1 MTSPCLD
8 GIRVLDLTRVLAG
21 PFCTALLGDLGAEII
36 KVETPDGDDYRHVPP
51 FEEDTGGLFLLLNRG
66 KKSIS
71 LDIRSEA
78 GRQIVRRLA
87 LSCDVV
93 VENFRPGVM
102 EQMGLGYAELSQA
115 NPRLIYVS
123 ISGFGQTGP
132 MGNAPAY
139 DLIIQAMT
147 GFMDV
152 SGEPDGPPMMTGESV
167 ADLATGLFAS
177 WAVLAALLSRERNGK
192 GQHVDVAM
200 YDCLFNFLP
209 AALTQHLYGDTPPR
223 RVGNRHQLG
232 APFGVFAAADGYFTI
247 AVLNP
252 KQFAKL
258 ARAMDRPEL
267 AEDSRFSSNSVRND
281 NHAPLKVCI
290 EAWSSSR
297 SVTEAVA
304 TLRRHDVPCSPILS
318 VAEAA
323 ESAQVR
329 ERSLLRLTSIPNG
342 RQISVMTQP
351 VKFSGMPVS
360 SHLAPPTLGADGH
373 RILADLLDMTPD
385 EISGLVN
392 QGVLHGVAPSKKETS
407 HA

>member
-21 PFCTALLGDLGAEII
+21 PFCTALLGDLGAEVI
-36 KVETPDGDDYRHVPP
+36 KVETPGGDDYRHVPP
-51 FEEDTGGLFLLLNRG
+51 FDEETGGLFLLLNRG

-87 LSCDVV
+87 SNCDVV

-102 EQMGLGYAELSQA
+102 EQMGLGYAELSRA

-132 MGNAPAY
+132 MGNLPAY

-177 WAVLAALLSRERNGK
+177 WSVLAALLSRQRDGK
-192 GQHVDVAM
+192 GQFVDVAM

-209 AALTQHLYGDTPPR
+209 AALTQHLYGDAPPT

-232 APFGVFAAADGYFTI
+232 APFGVFAAADGHFTI

-258 ARAMDRPEL
+258 ARAMGRPEL
-267 AEDSRFSSNSVRND
+267 AEDPRFSDNSVRND
-281 NHAPLKVCI
+281 NHAPLKACI
-290 EAWSSSR
+290 EAWSGSL
-297 SVTEAVA
+297 SVSDVVA
-304 TLRRHDVPCSPILS
+304 ALQRHDVPCSPILS

-323 ESAQVR
+323 ESAQAQA
-329 ERSLLRLTSIPNG
+329 RSLLRPASTAHG
-342 RQISVMTQP
+342 RPISVMTQP
-351 VKFSGMPVS
+351 VKFSGMPAS
-360 SHLAPPTLGADGH
+360 SRLAPPALGADGPV
-373 RILADLLDMTPD
+373 ILADLLDMAPD
-385 EISGLVN
+385 DIAALARE
-392 QGVLHGVAPSKKETS
+392 GVLHGA
-407 HA
+407 

>member
-1 MTSPCLD
+1 
-8 GIRVLDLTRVLAG
+8 
-21 PFCTALLGDLGAEII
+21 LLGDLGAEVI
-36 KVETPDGDDYRHVPP
+36 KVETPGGDDYRHVPP
-51 FEEDTGGLFLLLNRG
+51 FDEETGGLFLLLNRG

-87 LSCDVV
+87 SNCDVV

-132 MGNAPAY
+132 MGNVPAY
-139 DLIIQAMT
+139 DLVIQAMT

-177 WAVLAALLSRERNGK
+177 WSVLAALLSRQRDGK
-192 GQHVDVAM
+192 GQFIDVAM

-209 AALTQHLYGDTPPR
+209 AALTQHLYGDTPPK

-232 APFGVFAAADGYFTI
+232 APFGVFAAADGHFTI

-267 AEDSRFSSNSVRND
+267 AEDPRFSDNSARND
-281 NHAPLKVCI
+281 NHAPLKACI
-290 EAWSSSR
+290 EAWSSTR
-297 SVTEAVA
+297 GVA
-304 TLRRHDVPCSPILS
+304 EVVAALQRHDVPCSPILS
-318 VAEAA
+318 VADAA
-323 ESAQVR
+323 ESAQAQA
-329 ERSLLRLTSIPNG
+329 RSLLRPASTAHG
-342 RQISVMTQP
+342 RPISVMTQP
-351 VKFSGMPVS
+351 VKFSGMPAS
-360 SHLAPPTLGADGH
+360 SQLAPPVLGADGPV
-373 RILADLLDMTPD
+373 ILADLLDMAPD
-385 EISGLVN
+385 EIAALVRE
-392 QGVLHGVAPSKKETS
+392 GILHGV
-407 HA
+407 

>member
-1 MTSPCLD
+1 MTPPCLD
-8 GIRVLDLTRVLAG
+8 GVRVLDLTRVLAG
-21 PFCTALLGDLGAEII
+21 PFCTALLGDLGAEVI
-36 KVETPDGDDYRHVPP
+36 KVEAPSGDDYRHVPP
-51 FEEDTGGLFLLLNRG
+51 FDAETGALFLLLNRG

-71 LDIRSEA
+71 LDSRSEA

-115 NPRLIYVS
+115 NPRLICVS

-132 MGNAPAY
+132 MGSLPAY

-152 SGEPDGPPMMTGESV
+152 SGEADGPPMMTGESV

-177 WAVLAALLSRERNGK
+177 WSVLAALLSRERSGK
-192 GQHVDVAM
+192 GQFIDVAM

-209 AALTQHLYGDTPPR
+209 AALTQHLYGDTPPT

-232 APFGVFAAADGYFTI
+232 APFGVFAAADGHFTI

-258 ARAMDRPEL
+258 ACAMDRPEL
-267 AEDSRFSSNSVRND
+267 AEDPRFSNNSARND
-281 NHAPLKVCI
+281 NHAPLKACI
-290 EAWSSSR
+290 EAWSNTR
-297 SVTEAVA
+297 SVAEVVA
-304 TLRRHDVPCSPILS
+304 ALQRHDVPCSPILS
-318 VAEAA
+318 VADAA
-323 ESAQVR
+323 GSAQAR
-329 ERSLLRLTSIPNG
+329 ERALLRSTSTPDG
-342 RQISVMTQP
+342 RPISVMTQP
-351 VKFSGMPVS
+351 VKFSGMPAS
-360 SHLAPPTLGADGH
+360 SRLAPPALGADGNS
-373 RILADLLDMTPD
+373 ILADLLDMTPEEID
-385 EISGLVN
+385 ELARH
-392 QGVLHGVAPSKKETS
+392 GVLHGA
-407 HA
+407 

>member
-1 MTSPCLD
+1 VC
-8 GIRVLDLTRVLAG
+8 
-21 PFCTALLGDLGAEII
+21 
-36 KVETPDGDDYRHVPP
+36 
-51 FEEDTGGLFLLLNRG
+51 
-66 KKSIS
+66 
-71 LDIRSEA
+71 
-78 GRQIVRRLA
+78 RLA
-87 LSCDVV
+87 SDCDVV

-132 MGNAPAY
+132 MGNLPAY

-177 WAVLAALLSRERNGK
+177 WSVLAALLSRQRDGK
-192 GQHVDVAM
+192 GQFVDVAM

-209 AALTQHLYGDTPPR
+209 AALTQHLYGDAPPT

-232 APFGVFAAADGYFTI
+232 APFGVFAAADGHFTI

-267 AEDSRFSSNSVRND
+267 AEDPRFSDNSARND

-290 EAWSSSR
+290 EAWSSTR
-297 SVTEAVA
+297 GVA
-304 TLRRHDVPCSPILS
+304 EVVAALQRHDVPCSPILS
-318 VAEAA
+318 VADAA

-329 ERSLLRLTSIPNG
+329 ERALLRPTSTPDG
-342 RQISVMTQP
+342 RPISVMTQP
-351 VKFSGMPVS
+351 VKFSGMPAS
-360 SHLAPPTLGADGH
+360 SRLAPPALGADGP
-373 RILADLLDMTPD
+373 RILADLLDMTPE
-385 EISGLVN
+385 EIAGLAS
-392 QGVLHGVAPSKKETS
+392 QGVLHGA
-407 HA
+407 

>member
-8 GIRVLDLTRVLAG
+8 GVRVLDLTRVLAG
-21 PFCTALLGDLGAEII
+21 PFCTALLGDLGAEVI
-36 KVETPDGDDYRHVPP
+36 KVETPGGDDYRHVPP
-51 FEEDTGGLFLLLNRG
+51 FDEETGGLFLLLNRG

-87 LSCDVV
+87 SNCDVV

-102 EQMGLGYAELSQA
+102 EQMGLGYAELSKA

-132 MGNAPAY
+132 MGNVPAY
-139 DLIIQAMT
+139 DLVIQAMT

-177 WAVLAALLSRERNGK
+177 WSVLAALLSRERSGK
-192 GQHVDVAM
+192 GQFIDVAM

-209 AALTQHLYGDTPPR
+209 AALTQHLYGNTPPR

-232 APFGVFAAADGYFTI
+232 APFGVFAAADGHFTI

-258 ARAMDRPEL
+258 ANAMGRPEL
-267 AEDSRFSSNSVRND
+267 AEDPRFSDNSVRND
-281 NHAPLKVCI
+281 NHAPLKECI
-290 EAWSSSR
+290 EAWSGSL
-297 SVTEAVA
+297 SVSEVVA
-304 TLRRHDVPCSPILS
+304 ALQRHDVPCSPILS

-323 ESAQVR
+323 GSAQAR
-329 ERSLLRLTSIPNG
+329 ERSLLRPVATADG
-342 RQISVMTQP
+342 RPISVMTQP
-351 VKFSGMPVS
+351 VKFSGMPAS
-360 SHLAPPTLGADGH
+360 SQLAPPVLGADGPG
-373 RILADLLDMTPD
+373 ILADLLAMTPD
-385 EISGLVN
+385 DIAALAS
-392 QGVLHGVAPSKKETS
+392 QGVLHGA
-407 HA
+407 

>member
-8 GIRVLDLTRVLAG
+8 GVRVLDLTRVLAG
-21 PFCTALLGDLGAEII
+21 PFCTALLGDLGAEVI
-36 KVETPDGDDYRHVPP
+36 KVETPGGDDYRHVPP
-51 FEEDTGGLFLLLNRG
+51 FDEETGGLFLLLNRG

-71 LDIRSEA
+71 LDMRSEA

-87 LSCDVV
+87 SSCDVV

-102 EQMGLGYAELSQA
+102 EQMGLGYTELSQA

-132 MGNAPAY
+132 MGRLPAY

-177 WAVLAALLSRERNGK
+177 WSVLAALLSRERDGK
-192 GQHVDVAM
+192 GQFVDVAM

-209 AALTQHLYGDTPPR
+209 AALAQHLYGDTPPG

-232 APFGVFAAADGYFTI
+232 APFGVFAAADGHFTI

-258 ARAMDRPEL
+258 AGAMDRPEL
-267 AEDSRFSSNSVRND
+267 AEDPRFSDNAVRND
-281 NHAPLKVCI
+281 NHAPLKTCI
-290 EAWSSSR
+290 EAWSGSR
-297 SVTEAVA
+297 SVAEVVA
-304 TLRRHDVPCSPILS
+304 TLQRYDVPCSPILS

-323 ESAQVR
+323 ESVQAR
-329 ERSLLRLTSIPNG
+329 ERCLLRPASAADG
-342 RQISVMTQP
+342 RTISVMTQP
-351 VKFSGMPVS
+351 VKFSAMPAS
-360 SHLAPPTLGADGH
+360 SPIAPPALGADGPG
-373 RILADLLDMTPD
+373 ILADLLDMAPG
-385 EISGLVN
+385 EIAALARE
-392 QGVLHGVAPSKKETS
+392 GVLHGA
-407 HA
+407 

>member
-8 GIRVLDLTRVLAG
+8 GVRVLDLTRVLAG
-21 PFCTALLGDLGAEII
+21 PFCTALLGDLGAEVI
-36 KVETPDGDDYRHVPP
+36 KVETPGGDDYRHVPP
-51 FEEDTGGLFLLLNRG
+51 FDVETGGLFLLLIRG

-71 LDIRSEA
+71 LDSRSEA

-132 MGNAPAY
+132 MGNVPAY
-139 DLIIQAMT
+139 DLVIQAMT

-177 WAVLAALLSRERNGK
+177 WSVLAALLSRERNGK
-192 GQHVDVAM
+192 GQFIDVAM

-209 AALTQHLYGDTPPR
+209 AALTQHLYGDTPPT

-232 APFGVFAAADGYFTI
+232 APFGVFAAADGHFTI

-258 ARAMDRPEL
+258 ACAMDRPEL
-267 AEDSRFSSNSVRND
+267 AEDPRFSNNSARND
-281 NHAPLKVCI
+281 NHAPLKACI
-290 EAWSSSR
+290 EAWSNTR
-297 SVTEAVA
+297 SVAEVVA
-304 TLRRHDVPCSPILS
+304 ALQRHDVPCSPILS
-318 VAEAA
+318 VADAA
-323 ESAQVR
+323 GSAQAR
-329 ERSLLRLTSIPNG
+329 ERALLRQTSTPDG
-342 RQISVMTQP
+342 RPISVMTQP
-351 VKFSGMPVS
+351 VKFSGMPAS
-360 SHLAPPTLGADGH
+360 SRLAPPAHGADGP

-385 EISGLVN
+385 EIAGLAS
-392 QGVLHGVAPSKKETS
+392 QGVLHGA
-407 HA
+407 

>member
-1 MTSPCLD
+1 MSLPYLAGPCLA
-8 GIRVLDLTRVLAG
+8 GIRILDLTRVLAG

-36 KVETPDGDDYRHVPP
+36 KVETPEGDDYRHLPP
-51 FEEDTGGLFLLLNRG
+51 FDHGTGGLFQLLNRG

-71 LDIRSEA
+71 LDLRSEA
-78 GRQIVRRLA
+78 GRAIVRRLA
-87 LSCDVV
+87 QRCDVV

-102 EQMGLGYAELSQA
+102 EKMGLGYADLSRA
-115 NPRLIYVS
+115 NERLIQVS

-132 MGNAPAY
+132 MGSLPAY

-177 WAVLAALLSRERNGK
+177 WSALAALLSRERDGK
-192 GQHVDVAM
+192 GQFVDVAM
-200 YDCLFNFLP
+200 YDCLFSFLP

-232 APFGVFAAADGYFTI
+232 APFGVFAAADGHFTI

-252 KQFAKL
+252 RQFAKL
-258 ARAMDRPEL
+258 AHAMGRPEL
-267 AEDSRFSSNSVRND
+267 AEDPRFSGNSVRND
-281 NHAPLKVCI
+281 NHAPLKACI
-290 EAWSSSR
+290 EAWSGSL
-297 SVTEAVA
+297 SVAEVVEA
-304 TLRRHDVPCSPILS
+304 LQRHDVPCSPILS

-329 ERSLLRLTSIPNG
+329 ERSLLRAASTPDG
-342 RQISVMTQP
+342 RTVSVMTQP
-351 VKFSGMPVS
+351 AKFSGMPAS
-360 SHLAPPTLGADGH
+360 SHLAPPALGADGH
-373 RILADLLDMTPD
+373 RILADLLDMAPD
-385 EISGLVN
+385 EIAGLAR
-392 QGVLHGVAPSKKETS
+392 QGVLHGAPPVQ
-407 HA
+407 

>member
-1 MTSPCLD
+1 MNSHCLD
-8 GIRVLDLTRVLAG
+8 DIRILDLTRVLAG
-21 PFCTALLGDLGAEII
+21 PFCTALLGDLGAEVI
-36 KVETPDGDDYRHVPP
+36 KVETPGGDDYRHVPP
-51 FEEDTGGLFLLLNRG
+51 FDAETGGLFLLLNRG

-115 NPRLIYVS
+115 NPQLIYVS
-123 ISGFGQTGP
+123 ISGFGQIGP
-132 MGNAPAY
+132 MGNLPAY

-147 GFMDV
+147 GFLDV

-177 WAVLAALLSRERNGK
+177 WAVLAALLSRKRSGK
-192 GQHVDVAM
+192 GQFVDVAM
-200 YDCLFNFLP
+200 YDCLFSFLP
-209 AALTQHLYGDTPPR
+209 AALTQHLYGDTPPT

-232 APFGVFAAADGYFTI
+232 APFGVFAATDGHFTI

-267 AEDSRFSSNSVRND
+267 AEDPRFSNNSARND
-281 NHAPLKVCI
+281 NHAPLKACI
-290 EAWSSSR
+290 EAWSGSR
-297 SVTEAVA
+297 SVAEVVA
-304 TLRRHDVPCSPILS
+304 ALQRHDVPCSPILS

-323 ESAQVR
+323 ESVQAR
-329 ERSLLRLTSIPNG
+329 ERSLLRPTSTIDG
-342 RQISVMTQP
+342 RPISVMTQP
-351 VKFSGMPVS
+351 VKFSGMPAS
-360 SHLAPPTLGADGH
+360 SRLAPPALGADGNS
-373 RILADLLDMTPD
+373 ILADLLGMTPE
-385 EISGLVN
+385 EIAGLTS
-392 QGVLHGVAPSKKETS
+392 QGVLHGA
-407 HA
+407 

>member
-8 GIRVLDLTRVLAG
+8 GVRVLDLTRVLAG
-21 PFCTALLGDLGAEII
+21 PFCTALLGDLGAEVI
-36 KVETPDGDDYRHVPP
+36 KVETPGGDDYRHVPP
-51 FEEDTGGLFLLLNRG
+51 FDEETGGLFLLLNRG

-87 LSCDVV
+87 SNCDVV

-102 EQMGLGYAELSQA
+102 EQMGLGYAGLSQA
-115 NPRLIYVS
+115 NPRLICVS

-132 MGNAPAY
+132 MGSLPAY

-177 WAVLAALLSRERNGK
+177 WSVLAALLSRQRDGK
-192 GQHVDVAM
+192 GQFIDVAM

-209 AALTQHLYGDTPPR
+209 AALTQHLYGDTPPK

-232 APFGVFAAADGYFTI
+232 APFGVFAAADGHFTI

-267 AEDSRFSSNSVRND
+267 AEDPRFSDNSARNE
-281 NHAPLKVCI
+281 NHAPLKACI
-290 EAWSSSR
+290 EAWSSTR
-297 SVTEAVA
+297 GVA
-304 TLRRHDVPCSPILS
+304 EVVAALQRHDVPCSPILS
-318 VAEAA
+318 VADAA
-323 ESAQVR
+323 ESAQAQA
-329 ERSLLRLTSIPNG
+329 RSLLRQTSTPDG
-342 RQISVMTQP
+342 RPISVMTQP
-351 VKFSGMPVS
+351 VKFSGMPAS
-360 SHLAPPTLGADGH
+360 SQLAPPVLGADGPV
-373 RILADLLDMTPD
+373 ILADLLDMAPD
-385 EISGLVN
+385 GIAALVRE
-392 QGVLHGVAPSKKETS
+392 GVLHGA
-407 HA
+407 